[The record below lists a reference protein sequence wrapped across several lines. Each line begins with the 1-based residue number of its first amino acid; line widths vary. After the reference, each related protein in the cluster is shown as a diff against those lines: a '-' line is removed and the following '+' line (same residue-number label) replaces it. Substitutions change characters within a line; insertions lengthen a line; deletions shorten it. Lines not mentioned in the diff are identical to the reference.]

1 MQRLWMTLQKNRF
14 VALGRVGMDLYAD
27 PIGGSVQTAQTF
39 RAAIGGSAGNI
50 AVALARQGAGA
61 ALLTRV
67 SADAVGGYCRAEL
80 ALYGVDCSLI
90 TDALGE
96 ARTSLAVTETRAAPQ
111 VVLYR
116 NQAAD
121 FALDLADIAAADFS
135 QTGALIVTG
144 TALARD
150 PSRSAAWAA
159 LHAAQATGPLVV
171 LDVDHRAYSWA
182 SEAEART
189 ICAEFARACDVV
201 IGNDDEFAL
210 LAGGYEKGQGFARS
224 LAEKALFVVY
234 KRGAKGSVTFTQD
247 YSFASGIFP
256 VTALKPMGAGDGFMG
271 GLMAGLAQGHTLEAA
286 VARGAATAAIVVAG
300 FGCAPAS
307 PTTADLNSF
316 LATHRQTPC
325 I

>member
-1 MQRLWMTLQKNRF
+1 MQRLWTTLQKNRF

-50 AVALARQGAGA
+50 AVALALQGAGA

-80 ALYGVDCSLI
+80 ARYGVDCSLI
-90 TDALGE
+90 TDSLGE

-159 LHAAQATGPLVV
+159 LHAAQATGTLVV

-182 SEAEART
+182 SETEARA

-201 IGNDDEFAL
+201 IGNDDEFSL
-210 LAGGYEKGQGFARS
+210 LAGGYDKGQSFARS
-224 LAEKALFVVY
+224 LSEKALFVVY

-247 YSFASGIFP
+247 YSFATGIYP